1 MKNSIEKIIKLRNPN
16 FKFDDNISISN
27 IIEISL
33 IKIFSNLRAYKLLIK
48 ARLPGSL
55 FIGRNV
61 QFNGLKNISW
71 GKWVRIDESTLL
83 SAYGR
88 NSKLIIGNN
97 VSIGAFSRLVVSY
110 SFSDLGKHI
119 ILEDNV
125 GLGDYTHIGG
135 GGGVVIGK
143 DTIVGPYLSCHPSN
157 HNFDNLGKLIR
168 MQGTSRKGIKIG
180 RNCWIGAKVT
190 ILDGVE
196 ISDGCVI
203 AAGSVVN
210 KSFESNS
217 IIAGVPARLIKK
229 RV

>member
-1 MKNSIEKIIKLRNPN
+1 MRKIIEKIVKLRNPN

-27 IIEISL
+27 IIEISI

-125 GLGDYTHIGG
+125 GLGDYTHIRG
-135 GGGVVIGK
+135 GGGVIIGK
-143 DTIVGPYLSCHPSN
+143 NTIVGPYLSCHPSN
-157 HNFDNLGKLIR
+157 HNFDNLEKLIR
-168 MQGTSRKGIKIG
+168 IQGTSRKGIKIG

>member
-1 MKNSIEKIIKLRNPN
+1 MRKIIEKIVKLRNPN

-125 GLGDYTHIGG
+125 GLGDYTHIRGG
-135 GGGVVIGK
+135 GGVIGK

-157 HNFDNLGKLIR
+157 HNFDNLEKLIR

-196 ISDGCVI
+196 ISDGCVV

>member
-1 MKNSIEKIIKLRNPN
+1 MRKIIEKIVKLRNPN

-27 IIEISL
+27 IIEISI

-135 GGGVVIGK
+135 GGGVIIGK
-143 DTIVGPYLSCHPSN
+143 NTIVGPYLSCHPSN
-157 HNFDNLGKLIR
+157 HNFDNLEKLIR
-168 MQGTSRKGIKIG
+168 IQGTSRKGIKIG